1 MQRWDPGRHPRSLD
15 SRHQAPL
22 ARCEP
27 PEALVLSSRLARASV
42 AALLLASTT
51 ALSLSACFRNRGDDE
66 DVPAAALEKVYLVVE
81 NRYKLDVVVYSDPGG
96 LAVRLGEVTAY
107 RTETFT
113 LSSVQVGA
121 GQAVRFFVRSIGDG
135 GTWGTSALSLHDGD
149 TVTLTLESNL
159 QRSSWSVQ

>member
-1 MQRWDPGRHPRSLD
+1 M
-15 SRHQAPL
+15 
-22 ARCEP
+22 
-27 PEALVLSSRLARASV
+27 LSSRLARASV

-66 DVPAAALEKVYLVVE
+66 DKPAAVLEKVYLVVE
-81 NRYKLDVVVYSDPGG
+81 NRHKLDVVVYSDPGG

-113 LSSVQVGA
+113 LGSMQVGA
-121 GQAVRFFVRSIGDG
+121 GQGVQFHVRAIGG
-135 GTWGTSALSLHDGD
+135 SGTWGTSALSLHEGD
-149 TVTLTLESNL
+149 VVTLTLESDL